1 MSAIILDSQVV
12 HYEVLG
18 RGRPVV
24 FLHGWVGSW
33 RYWVPTMQAVSIGYR
48 AYSIDLWGF
57 GDSAKASSKYALAQQ
72 VGLVDDFLNEMGIAK
87 VVLIG
92 HGLGAVIAMLY
103 AQKHTLIVD
112 RLMLIGYPFSP
123 DALDARLQ
131 AETPTALARLLLPQS
146 EADHTEAAKADHQAV
161 QISLESIAALDLSAL
176 PKQLKTP
183 CLLVHGENDSLVQ
196 VPTMG
201 INGELPGNLH
211 TLRLEGAGHFPMV
224 DESNKFNRLLADFLA
239 LETGQSPQR
248 LQLKEEWKR
257 RVR

>member
-18 RGRPVV
+18 RGRPVL

-33 RYWVPTMQAVSIGYR
+33 RYWIPTMQSVAIGYR

-57 GDSAKASSKYALAQQ
+57 GDTAKASSKYSLEQQ
-72 VGLVDDFLNEMGIAK
+72 VELVDEFLNEMGIAK

-92 HGLGAVIAMLY
+92 HGLGAIIATLY
-103 AQKHTLIVD
+103 AQKHPLIVD
-112 RLMLIGYPFSP
+112 RLMLIGYPFASN
-123 DALDARLQ
+123 ALDARLQ
-131 AETPTALARLLLPQS
+131 AETPDALARLLLPQS
-146 EADHTEAAKADHQAV
+146 DADHNEAAKADQKAV
-161 QISLESIAALDLSAL
+161 QTSLQNMAELDLGEL

-196 VPTMG
+196 VPTIG
-201 INGELPGNLH
+201 INGDLPGNLH
-211 TLRLEGAGHFPMV
+211 YLQLENAGHFPML
-224 DESNKFNRLLADFLA
+224 DQGNKFNRLLADFLA
-239 LETGQSPQR
+239 LESGQSPQR